1 MPATLVADVGQDK
14 FRLGRSGESCPSVAF
29 PAQSGGDGGAMVDGL
44 VADWDQLEKLWE
56 RALASEALGL
66 GVEDAPLSLVL
77 AEPWFNKRSLHQ
89 KYVELVFEK
98 FGVGSLFSCKTA
110 VLCCYA
116 NGRTTGL
123 VVEAGET
130 MTCTVPIHEGFI
142 MQAGANRSSI
152 GGGALTQAMRL
163 DLEGG
168 NRARGDWGDAAAVGT
183 ARAVKEGY
191 CSVSPSRLAGADGG
205 GGGGGSGGGGAGGG
219 GGEGEAKAMDVED
232 SRTGTAAAAEGTFT
246 LPDGKTLVVPGGPH
260 KVPELLFDSD
270 AAGVSRYPGAV
281 ALQDMVLFSVS
292 KCDLTLRKDLF
303 ANIVLGGG
311 TSSFDGLPARLT
323 SEVTESVGGAERV
336 RVLAAAPEARASS
349 AWIGGSIIVRGA
361 GARKRCG
368 WVSVCRA
375 HGMWLCR
382 CVVRKQ

>member
-1 MPATLVADVGQDK
+1 MPATLVADVGQDT

-29 PAQSGGDGGAMVDGL
+29 PVQSGGDGGAMVDGL

-56 RALASEALGL
+56 RGLASEALGL

-89 KYVELVFEK
+89 KYVELMFEK

-123 VVEAGET
+123 AVEAGET

-168 NRARGDWGDAAAVGT
+168 NRARGEWGDAAAVGT

-191 CSVSPSRLAGADGG
+191 CTVSPSRLAGADGG
-205 GGGGGSGGGGAGGG
+205 GGGGGGDGGGAGSG

-232 SRTGTAAAAEGTFT
+232 SRTGTAAAEGTFT

-311 TSSFDGLPARLT
+311 TSAFDGLPARLT
-323 SEVTESVGGAERV
+323 SEVTECVGGAERV

-349 AWIGGSIIVRGA
+349 AWIGGSIIVRG
-361 GARKRCG
+361 

-375 HGMWLCR
+375 RVCG
-382 CVVRKQ
+382 CVVVW